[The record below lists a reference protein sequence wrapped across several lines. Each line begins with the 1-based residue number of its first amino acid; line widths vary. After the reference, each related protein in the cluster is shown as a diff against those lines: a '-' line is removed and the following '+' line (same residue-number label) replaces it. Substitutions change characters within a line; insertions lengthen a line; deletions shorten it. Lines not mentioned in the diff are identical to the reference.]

1 VTEAV
6 RPRILFISACAG
18 IFVFGSVLAIL
29 GTVFG
34 LPATRSRL
42 GIDLAQQGNL
52 FLLLYA
58 GIFFASLIV
67 GPLID
72 HLGNKPNL
80 FVSSAIVGV
89 AMFMFSVSHSLLG
102 ASAAALLLGV
112 GGGGLNTCANVLVSD
127 LYGDR
132 RGPMLNLLG
141 IFFGIGALC
150 IPLLAANIEGHFTIP
165 QLFLCCAFLPAC
177 CAFAYAVIPFPS
189 ASANQA
195 FSSLEVFA
203 VAKYEGLFLLASI
216 LFVECGNEAC
226 IGGWTSTYV
235 NSTGKSPKIATMV
248 LAVYWAFLML
258 SRLLAAQ
265 LLQRI
270 RKSHLVTASALISLV
285 GCVILLSG
293 RSVLFLVAGTAIIG
307 LSYGPIFPTILGIA
321 GDRYAKAAGT
331 IFGFLFSIALIGGM
345 LFPLAF
351 GQVSQRETV
360 RAGMIVPCLGAVGIS
375 LLAAIVMIRERSP
388 SHIEVR

>member
-6 RPRILFISACAG
+6 RPRTLFISACAG
-18 IFVFGSVLAIL
+18 IFVFGIVVAIL

-52 FLLLYA
+52 FLILYA

-72 HLGNKPNL
+72 HLGNKANL
-80 FVSSAIVGV
+80 FVSSSIVAV
-89 AMFMFSVSHSLLG
+89 AMLMFSVAHSLLG
-102 ASAAALLLGV
+102 ASAAALLLGL
-112 GGGGLNTCANVLVSD
+112 GGGGLNTCTNVLVSD

-150 IPLLAANIEGHFTIP
+150 IPLLAANIEGYFTIS
-165 QLFLCCAFLPAC
+165 QLLLFCAFLPAC
-177 CAFAYAVIPFPS
+177 CALAYAVIPFPS
-189 ASANQA
+189 ASVNQA
-195 FSSLEVFA
+195 FSLREVFA
-203 VAKYEGLFLLASI
+203 VARYEGLLLLGFI
-216 LFVECGNEAC
+216 LFIESGNEAC

-235 NSTGKSPKIATMV
+235 NSIGKSSKIATTV

-265 LLQRI
+265 LLQRT

-285 GCVILLSG
+285 GCAILLYG
-293 RSVLFLVAGTAIIG
+293 QSVLSLVAGTAIIG
-307 LSYGPIFPTILGIA
+307 LSYGPIFPTTLGIA

-345 LFPLAF
+345 LFPWAV
-351 GQVSQRETV
+351 GQLSQRETV
-360 RAGMIVPCLGAVGIS
+360 RAGMIVPCLGAVCIS
-375 LLAAIVMIRERSP
+375 LLAAMVMIRERSP
-388 SHIEVR
+388 SHV